1 MTDEFYSAQ
10 QQLAERVA
18 SGSVRYVFL
27 DPEGCWAD
35 WLAIIVEHPT
45 GVIYGQQCGGTA
57 TDQRYVE
64 GYYVPLGGARFA
76 VANGPLDKL
85 DLTAP
90 FHNGA
95 RCTFGWGGQ
104 LLPEDRLHRLIACVE
119 EIPYW
124 HHTNLHDYVRERV
137 RIDLERVAEICEAW
151 VPVVTPEGKGI
162 LVWDN
167 CD

>member
-1 MTDEFYSAQ
+1 MDEFYSAQ

-18 SGSVRYVFL
+18 SGSVRFVYL
-27 DPEGCWAD
+27 DPEECWPY
-35 WLAIIVEHPT
+35 WLAVIIEHPT
-45 GVIYGQQCGGTA
+45 GVVYGQQCGGTA

-64 GYYVPLGGARFA
+64 GYYVPLGGARLDA
-76 VANGPLDKL
+76 ADGPLESL
-85 DLTAP
+85 DFTSL

-95 RCTFGWGGQ
+95 RCTHGWGIQ
-104 LLPEDRLHRLIACVE
+104 SLPEDRLNKLRSYIE

-124 HHTNLHDYVRERV
+124 HHTNLHNYVRERV
-137 RIDLERVAEICEAW
+137 RIDVDRVGEICEAW

-162 LVWDN
+162 LVWAN